1 MAGIKRALR
10 RRLLWTLVAGLLAAA
25 TLTGCGDRLS
35 CPGSDLAVDVDGASG
50 VEACVMPADANNWRH
65 LRVRNRS
72 GAPITVWG
80 PDTLLPW
87 PVQQDQTFDI
97 SLVDPQPDD
106 VITFRQDLQAGVTSA
121 VLDRLGDQNQRVE
134 WRNCANRPDQ
144 YCLAGLAA
152 ELLPKKVQVGH
163 ATVPVQQIGTLAID
177 LWKNEPLVQNLWQHA
192 SGQEVGTLTLR
203 QAA

>member
-10 RRLLWTLVAGLLAAA
+10 RRLLWTLVAGLLAAV
-25 TLTGCGDRLS
+25 TLTGCGDDLS

-50 VEACVMPADANNWRH
+50 VEACVVPTDETGWSH

-80 PDTLLPW
+80 PTTLVPW
-87 PVQQDQTFDI
+87 PVQPDQTADI
-97 SLVDPQPDD
+97 SLVDPQPGEA
-106 VITFRQDLQAGVTSA
+106 IPFKQNLQAGVTSA
-121 VLDRLGDQNQRVE
+121 VLDKLAGQSQAAG
-134 WRNCANRPDQ
+134 WRSCANQPDQ

-152 ELLPKKVQVGH
+152 ALLPKKVPVGH

-177 LWKNEPLVQNLWQHA
+177 LWKNESLVRSIWDQA
-192 SGQEVGTLTLR
+192 SGQKGTLTLR
-203 QAA
+203 QA